1 MNDYLDPQ
9 NAIDMPDK
17 ADSAFA
23 IEFLI
28 TVKTGIRNYG
38 FAITETTDP
47 ELRTVFQRQM
57 DKALDLH
64 AELTDFLID
73 KEWLNPHDIGAQ
85 YEIDI
90 KSVEE
95 AVSIAN
101 LNIFPRD
108 TDRLGTFATPN
119 E

>member
-23 IEFLI
+23 MDFLI
-28 TVKTGIRNYG
+28 SVKTGIRTYG
-38 FAITETTDP
+38 AAITETTDP

-64 AELTDFLID
+64 GELSDFMIE
-73 KEWLNPHDIGAQ
+73 KGWLHPHDLGNQ
-85 YEIDI
+85 YEVDI
-90 KSVEE
+90 KSLEE

-101 LNIFPRD
+101 LDIYPKD

-119 E
+119 N